1 VIAAKR
7 LLIPLLAFSAV
18 LFTGSAYSQSALIV
32 ALGDSNTAGFS
43 VGRENAF
50 PARLEA
56 MLRASGY
63 DVQVANAGMTGD
75 TLRGMLARL
84 DTYVPP
90 GTRIVIV
97 QGGFNDVQLGASAAA
112 LVARIEGILSRLA
125 ARQVKTVLCGFYNQ
139 GWDAVGRALASRY
152 GAVFVDGSFCY
163 DSRYRG
169 WDGLHMTATGHQV
182 VATRLLPVIQGL
194 LLPDEGQT
202 PDEQAGRSSR
212 GSRLSVQPR

>member
-1 VIAAKR
+1 
-7 LLIPLLAFSAV
+7 
-18 LFTGSAYSQSALIV
+18 
-32 ALGDSNTAGFS
+32 
-43 VGRENAF
+43 
-50 PARLEA
+50 
-56 MLRASGY
+56 MLS
-63 DVQVANAGMTGD
+63 
-75 TLRGMLARL
+75 
-84 DTYVPP
+84 
-90 GTRIVIV
+90 
-97 QGGFNDVQLGASAAA
+97 
-112 LVARIEGILSRLA
+112 VARIEGILSRLA

-139 GWDAVGRALASRY
+139 GWDAVGRSLASRY
-152 GAVFVDGSFCY
+152 DAVFVDGSFCY